1 MTPPPPEEQT
11 IADPQSLSFE
21 EAFTRLGEVAETLEA
36 GGLPLAQA
44 AALYAQG
51 MGLARR
57 CSQLLEET
65 ELKITQLRENG
76 GASAAPANA
85 PSDLTPGPGLAW
97 ENMEMPPEDEQ
108 DWDLPPWADG
118 DSGQAGPGR

>member
-1 MTPPPPEEQT
+1 MNQGRPEEPA
-11 IADPQSLSFE
+11 IADLQSLSFE

-44 AALYAQG
+44 AALYGQG

-65 ELKITQLRENG
+65 ELKITELRESG
-76 GASAAPANA
+76 GAMPAAAA
-85 PSDLTPGPGLAW
+85 GMAADLSPGPGLAW
-97 ENMEMPPEDEQ
+97 ENMEMPPDEEEE
-108 DWDLPPWADG
+108 DWDFDPATDG
-118 DSGQAGPGR
+118 DEA

>member
-65 ELKITQLRENG
+65 ELKITQLRENS
-76 GASAAPANA
+76 GASAAPTGA

-118 DSGQAGPGR
+118 DSGPAGPGR